1 MKTIKNRRLVMIL
14 VLSLAIN
21 TAALAVGGYNW
32 YCGRHL
38 SSTALHSS
46 DKMDH
51 HFYQVLGLTPAQ
63 LTKMDPMAAAF
74 HSRLESL
81 HSAMAEKKDQM
92 VNLLSRKNRA
102 SGQIEKLREEMAATQ
117 DSIQKLV
124 ISHVL
129 EVKAILGLDQQER
142 FFDLLRRSMAQKH
155 DMFHRSGEK

>member
-1 MKTIKNRRLVMIL
+1 MKTKENRWLVMIL

-21 TAALAVGGYNW
+21 IAALAVGAYNW

-38 SSTALHSS
+38 SSIALHSS

-63 LTKMDPMAAAF
+63 LVKMDPIAAAF

-92 VNLLSRKNRA
+92 VNLLSRKNPA
-102 SGQIEKLREEMAATQ
+102 SRQIEKLREEMAATQ

-129 EVKAILGLDQQER
+129 EVKAILDLDQQER
-142 FFDLLRRSMAQKH
+142 FFDLLRKSMAQKH
-155 DMFHRSGEK
+155 DMFHRAGE

>member
-1 MKTIKNRRLVMIL
+1 MKNRWIAMIL
-14 VLSLAIN
+14 VLSLAMN

-63 LTKMDPMAAAF
+63 LAKMDPIAASF

-92 VNLLSRKNRA
+92 VNLFSGKNSVSR
-102 SGQIEKLREEMAATQ
+102 QIEKLREEMAAIQ

-124 ISHVL
+124 ISHVI
-129 EVKAILGLDQQER
+129 EVKAILDLDQRER
-142 FFDLLRRSMAQKH
+142 FFGLLRKSMTH
-155 DMFHRSGEK
+155 EHPMFVRTGEK

>member
-1 MKTIKNRRLVMIL
+1 MKTKKNRRLVMVL
-14 VLSLAIN
+14 VLSLAVN

-38 SSTALHSS
+38 SSTALHPS

-51 HFYQVLGLTPAQ
+51 HFYQVLGLKPAQ
-63 LTKMDPMAAAF
+63 LAKMDHMAAAF

-81 HSAMAEKKDQM
+81 HSAMAEKKDKM
-92 VNLLSRKNRA
+92 VNFLSRKNPA
-102 SGQIEKLREEMAATQ
+102 SLQIEKLREEMAANQ

-129 EVKAILGLDQQER
+129 EVKTILDIDQQKR
-142 FFDLLRRSMAQKH
+142 FFDLMRRSMTH
-155 DMFHRSGEK
+155 EHGMFVRTGE

>member
-1 MKTIKNRRLVMIL
+1 MKTMKNRRLLMVLI
-14 VLSLAIN
+14 LSLAVN

-32 YCGRHL
+32 YCSRHL
-38 SSTALHSS
+38 SSTALHPS

-63 LTKMDPMAAAF
+63 LSKMNPMAAGF

-92 VNLLSRKNRA
+92 VNLLSRKNSA
-102 SGQIEKLREEMAATQ
+102 SRQIEKLREEMAATQ

-129 EVKAILGLDQQER
+129 EVKAILDLDQQER
-142 FFDLLRRSMAQKH
+142 FFDLLRRSMTH
-155 DMFHRSGEK
+155 EHGMFVRSGEK

>member
-1 MKTIKNRRLVMIL
+1 MRNRWLVMIL

-21 TAALAVGGYNW
+21 IAALAVGAYNW

-38 SSTALHSS
+38 SYTALHSS

-63 LTKMDPMAAAF
+63 LAKMDPIAAAF

-92 VNLLSRKNRA
+92 VDLLSRKNSPSR
-102 SGQIEKLREEMAATQ
+102 QIEKLREEMAVIQ
-117 DSIQKLV
+117 DSIQKWV
-124 ISHVL
+124 ILHVL
-129 EVKAILGLDQQER
+129 EVKAILDLDQQER
-142 FFDLLRRSMAQKH
+142 FFDLLRRSMTHEH
-155 DMFHRSGEK
+155 DMFVRAGE

>member
-1 MKTIKNRRLVMIL
+1 MKNRRLVMIL
-14 VLSLAIN
+14 VLSLAVN

-32 YCGRHL
+32 YCSRHL
-38 SSTALHSS
+38 SSTALHPS

-63 LTKMDPMAAAF
+63 LSKMNPMAAGF

-92 VNLLSRKNRA
+92 VNLLSQKNPA
-102 SGQIEKLREEMAATQ
+102 SRQIEKLREEMAVIQ

-124 ISHVL
+124 ISHIL
-129 EVKAILGLDQQER
+129 EVKAILALAQQER
-142 FFDLLRRSMAQKH
+142 FFDLLRKSMAQKH
-155 DMFHRSGEK
+155 DMFHRAGD

>member
-1 MKTIKNRRLVMIL
+1 MKTMKNRRLVMIL
-14 VLSLAIN
+14 VLSLAVN

-38 SSTALHSS
+38 SSTALHPS

-63 LTKMDPMAAAF
+63 LAKMDPMAAAF
-74 HSRLESL
+74 HSRLESF
-81 HSAMAEKKDQM
+81 HSDMAEKKDQM
-92 VNLLSRKNRA
+92 VNLLSGKNSA
-102 SGQIEKLREEMAATQ
+102 SRQVEKLREEMAAIQ

-129 EVKAILGLDQQER
+129 EVKAILGLDQRER
-142 FFDLLRRSMAQKH
+142 FFGLLRRSMTH
-155 DMFHRSGEK
+155 EHPMFVGTGGK

>member
-1 MKTIKNRRLVMIL
+1 MIL
-14 VLSLAIN
+14 VLSLAVN

-51 HFYQVLGLTPAQ
+51 HFYQVLRLTPVQ
-63 LTKMDPMAAAF
+63 LAKMDPIAAAF

-81 HSAMAEKKDQM
+81 HSAMAGNKDQM
-92 VNLLSRKNRA
+92 VNLLSGKDSA
-102 SGQIEKLREEMAATQ
+102 SRQVEKLREEMAAIQ
-117 DSIQKLV
+117 DTIQKLV

-129 EVKAILGLDQQER
+129 EVKAILDLDQRER
-142 FFDLLRRSMAQKH
+142 FFGLLRRSMTH
-155 DMFHRSGEK
+155 EHLMFVRTGGK

>member
-1 MKTIKNRRLVMIL
+1 MNNRWLLMVL
-14 VLSLAIN
+14 VLSLAVN
-21 TAALAVGGYNW
+21 TAVLAVGSYNW

-38 SSTALHSS
+38 LSTALHPS

-63 LTKMDPMAAAF
+63 LAKMDPMAAAF
-74 HSRLESL
+74 HSHLESL

-92 VNLLSRKNRA
+92 VNLLSLKNRV

-129 EVKAILGLDQQER
+129 EVKAILDLDQQER
-142 FFDLLRRSMAQKH
+142 FFDLLRRSMAH
-155 DMFHRSGEK
+155 GHGMFVRSGEK